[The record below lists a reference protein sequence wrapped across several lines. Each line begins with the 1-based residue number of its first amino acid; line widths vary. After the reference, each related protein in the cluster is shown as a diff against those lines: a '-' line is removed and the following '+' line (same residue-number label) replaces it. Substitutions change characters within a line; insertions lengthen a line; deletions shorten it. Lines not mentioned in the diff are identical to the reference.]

1 MPPLT
6 LSTKALSNRSGLAV
20 RQIQTF
26 TDAGVLIP
34 DEGTEA
40 PGRGATRQYP
50 RSEEE
55 VAKLIGAIFHR
66 GMPVAEAR
74 GIATTL
80 RKIIRAPDDLGFKG
94 VEEARKLRSYL
105 ASGLAIS
112 YIPGE
117 FIPEPHQFMH
127 HCAVFQKSKPR
138 WGHVEVT
145 EHNLRTTRAWIIL
158 ELAKR
163 GEIDPIIFLYRGAD
177 ETWLYEFW
185 AILPITDD
193 GQHDYSFGNTSIA
206 VKRVQASATSDEK
219 AAYDVE
225 FDHILIELSREQCGS
240 PTKRRGGY
248 VIMPRSVY
256 RGSISTV

>member
-112 YIPGE
+112 CIPGE
-117 FIPEPHQFMH
+117 FSPEPHQFMH

-145 EHNLRTTRAWIIL
+145 EHNLRTTRAWITL

-163 GEIDPIIFLYRGAD
+163 GEVDPIMFLYRCHE
-177 ETWLYEFW
+177 ETWRYEFW
-185 AILPITDD
+185 AILPIADD
-193 GQHDYSFGNTSIA
+193 GHHNYRFGNTSIA
-206 VKRVQASATSDEK
+206 VEYVEADPTSPGEAQCDLR
-219 AAYDVE
+219 
-225 FDHILIELSREQCGS
+225 FDNILIELKRLEGGRY
-240 PTKRRGGY
+240 KNRRGGY
-248 VIMPRSVY
+248 VIFPLSVY
-256 RGSISTV
+256 RQPRTE